1 MAALLAVPETQKTAP
16 RVAPFPHL
24 YRVRLDAC
32 ETGAVLL
39 APPRPLLLG
48 GAPAE
53 FGGSDDRWSPEHLL
67 LASASL
73 CLRET
78 FGALAQLK
86 HLAVESYQADAH
98 ALLDR
103 TATGPAFAWIKISVD
118 LRVAAGEVERARALL
133 EKAKEHCIVAN
144 SLKTP
149 VLLDATVTGV

>member
-1 MAALLAVPETQKTAP
+1 MAALLAIPETLKAAP
-16 RVAPFPHL
+16 KIAPFPHL

-53 FGGSDDRWSPEHLL
+53 FGGTDDRWSPEHLL

-78 FGALAQLK
+78 FGSLAQLK
-86 HLAVESYQADAH
+86 HLAVESYQSDAH

-118 LRVAAGEVERARALL
+118 LRVAPSEVERARALL
-133 EKAKEHCIVAN
+133 DKAKQHCIVTN
-144 SLKTP
+144 SLRIP
-149 VLLDATVTGV
+149 VQLEATLNGA

>member
-1 MAALLAVPETQKTAP
+1 MAAQLAVPEPLKAAP
-16 RVAPFPHL
+16 KVAPFPHL

-86 HLAVESYQADAH
+86 HLAVESYQSDAH
-98 ALLDR
+98 GLLER
-103 TATGPAFAWIKISVD
+103 AATGPAFSWIKVSVD
-118 LRVAAGEVERARALL
+118 LRVAPSEVERARALL
-133 EKAKEHCIVAN
+133 EKAKEHCIVTN
-144 SLKTP
+144 SLRVP
-149 VLLDATVTGV
+149 VQLEATVTGM

>member
-1 MAALLAVPETQKTAP
+1 MAAQLAVPDSLKAAP
-16 RVAPFPHL
+16 KVAPYPHL
-24 YRVRLDAC
+24 YRVRLNAC

-118 LRVAAGEVERARALL
+118 LRVAPSEVERARVLI

-144 SLKTP
+144 SLRIP
-149 VLLDATVTGV
+149 VQLEATVNGG